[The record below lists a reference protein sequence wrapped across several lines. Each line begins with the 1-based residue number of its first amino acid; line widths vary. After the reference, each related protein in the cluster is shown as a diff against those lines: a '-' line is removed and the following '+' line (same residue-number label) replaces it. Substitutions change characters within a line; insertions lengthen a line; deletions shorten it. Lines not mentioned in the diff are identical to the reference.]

1 MQIKLREEEEK
12 KATNGG
18 ERSEEMTRRQ
28 MQIQEDVSY
37 NVHSTVV
44 INGVYNSLFLSSK
57 RINEEIMREREE
69 EIRNIHKGMHQ
80 VNEIYKVRQDRCHQ
94 PRY

>member
-44 INGVYNSLFLSSK
+44 INGVYNSLFCLRRELTK
-57 RINEEIMREREE
+57 RLCEKEKKRYAIYTREC
-69 EIRNIHKGMHQ
+69 IRLMK
-80 VNEIYKVRQDRCHQ
+80 YTR
-94 PRY
+94 